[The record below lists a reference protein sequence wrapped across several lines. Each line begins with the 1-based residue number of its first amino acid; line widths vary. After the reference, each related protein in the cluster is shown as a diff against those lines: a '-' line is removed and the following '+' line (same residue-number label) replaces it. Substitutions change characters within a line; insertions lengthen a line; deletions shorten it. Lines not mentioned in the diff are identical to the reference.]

1 MKEEERLEF
10 LAGLKKSKD
19 VIGHIYP
26 VVVKKGTLEIVDGKH
41 RKQVDPTWP
50 EKEVEFPDKKTEIL
64 FRIHAN
70 YRRKISRKERRAEML
85 LLASI
90 LEEEGVPRERM
101 VSKLAEITPFSK
113 PYIRSL
119 LPSKYKVTEK
129 RHKTAHKRTELDEKL
144 VSHPRIGTEDTKTVA
159 PSASAVEA
167 AAPVEA
173 PAAPAPTPPAP
184 AAPIE
189 EVGPAAVPVSK
200 PSGKARPRRPAIPRT
215 FTCPRCHV
223 EVRTLYCSKCF
234 SELSIRDVAKILRR
248 MEA

>member
-19 VIGHIYP
+19 IVGHIYP

-41 RKQVDPTWP
+41 RKQVDPAWP
-50 EKEVEFPDKKTEIL
+50 EKEVEFPDKKSEIL
-64 FRIHAN
+64 FRMHAN

-90 LEEEGVPRERM
+90 LEEEGMPREKIA
-101 VSKLAEITPFSK
+101 SELAKITPFSLR
-113 PYIRSL
+113 YIEKL
-119 LPSKYKVTEK
+119 LPKKYKAVKK
-129 RHKTAHKRTELDEKL
+129 RPRRTGKRKSVHVSELDVEL
-144 VSHPRIGTEDTKTVA
+144 VRHPETVA
-159 PSASAVEA
+159 PSEASAVEA

-173 PAAPAPTPPAP
+173 PAVPTPPPTP

-189 EVGPAAVPVSK
+189 EVEPAAVPVSK

-223 EVRTLYCSKCF
+223 EVKTLYCSKCF

>member
-10 LAGLKKSKD
+10 LAGLKKSKNI
-19 VIGHIYP
+19 IGHIYP

-41 RKQVDPTWP
+41 RKQVDPAWP

-70 YRRKISRKERRAEML
+70 YRRRITRKERAAEML
-85 LLASI
+85 LLAKI
-90 LEEEGVPRERM
+90 LEEEGVPREQM
-101 VSKLAEITPFSK
+101 VSKLAEITPFSER
-113 PYIRSL
+113 YVRML

-129 RHKTAHKRTELDEKL
+129 RHKTVHKRTELDEEIFP
-144 VSHPRIGTEDTKTVA
+144 HPKIGTEDTETVA
-159 PSASAVEA
+159 PSEALAVEA
-167 AAPVEA
+167 TAPVEA
-173 PAAPAPTPPAP
+173 PAAPTPPTP

-189 EVGPAAVPVSK
+189 EVEPAVPVSK

-223 EVRTLYCSKCF
+223 EVKTLYCSKCF